1 MSNSQTAV
9 SADATKEE
17 KEEVQIVTATTADS
31 KDDDST
37 SLHSAGG
44 RSLRVPMTMKLL
56 SVVLVSLIGFGSHW
70 SSGVTGAMKSTLK
83 KVRFV
88 SFSSPPPPFSLTAL
102 TLGQKLHINNAEYAL
117 LDASEDFIKSA
128 LILLTGLVTDRVGG
142 AHALLWGNALY
153 SVGAILVAAAT
164 SVRSYRF
171 MIGGIVVQAFGDV
184 ATQVAQYKVFSS
196 WFAPSDG
203 FASTLGFELGLGKIG
218 SFVGQATAN
227 VIARRLG
234 DFSWV
239 YWMAVVMNVFTNVVT
254 VGFFFFTRWCA
265 HRFGDLADPATGER
279 LTESNKTFEL
289 RKVRSLPWP
298 FWAVMAFTLF
308 ETSTAIIFSSNA
320 TELAEQRFAVDSVT
334 AGWYAA
340 LSKYTGFFLVPV
352 LGVVIDRFGQRLSIM
367 LVCGACMFAAMA
379 LVTWGETVS
388 GTAASFG
395 VYAMALSLGPT
406 TIIDSTRTAMW
417 YPEVFGSAYGIK
429 IGINN
434 GMNIIVRIVTGV
446 IQDHDND
453 SYDRV
458 VIVYAVLAAASLVV
472 GIALVVLGR
481 LFPDLGRL
489 QWSRTKR
496 MANGHVIV
504 ERRHHF
510 ETGPHARRH
519 RLFSQSCL
527 AAVISLLVGSWIAY
541 FWGVATGN
549 ND

>member
-1 MSNSQTAV
+1 MTDNQAAV
-9 SADATKEE
+9 SGAANDKEA
-17 KEEVQIVTATTADS
+17 QIVTTAMASSADNDS
-31 KDDDST
+31 A

-83 KVRFV
+83 K
-88 SFSSPPPPFSLTAL
+88 
-102 TLGQKLHINNAEYAL
+102 KLHINNAEYAL

-128 LILLTGLVTDRVGG
+128 LIVGTGLVTDRIGG
-142 AHALLWGNALY
+142 AHALLWGNSLY

-164 SVRSYRF
+164 TVRSYRF
-171 MIGGIVVQAFGDV
+171 MIGGIVVQAIGDV
-184 ATQVAQYKVFSS
+184 TTQVAQYKVFSS

-239 YWMAVVMNVFTNVVT
+239 YWMAVVMNVFTNIVT
-254 VGFFFFTRWCA
+254 VGFFYFTRWCG
-265 HRFGDLADPATGER
+265 RRYGDLADPATGER
-279 LTESNKTFEL
+279 LTENNKSFEL
-289 RKVRSLPWP
+289 KKVCALPWP
-298 FWAVMAFTLF
+298 FWAVMAFSLF
-308 ETSTAIIFSSNA
+308 ETSTAIVFSGNA
-320 TELAEQRFAVDSVT
+320 TELAEQRFHIDSVK

-352 LGVVIDRFGQRLSIM
+352 LGFVIDRFGQRLTIM
-367 LVCGACMFAAMA
+367 LVCGAFMFTAMA
-379 LVTWGETVS
+379 LVAWGETVS

-395 VYAMALSLGPT
+395 VYAVALSLGPT
-406 TIIDSTRTAMW
+406 TIIDSTRTSMW

-429 IGINN
+429 IGLNN
-434 GMNIIVRIVTGV
+434 AMNIIIRIVTGV
-446 IQDHDND
+446 IQDQDND

-472 GIALVVLGR
+472 GISLVILGR
-481 LFPDLGRL
+481 FSIDLGRL
-489 QWSRTKR
+489 QWSRIKR
-496 MANGHVIV
+496 MAKGHTIG
-504 ERRHHF
+504 ERRELF
-510 ETGPHARRH
+510 ETGKNARRH

-527 AAVISLLVGSWIAY
+527 VAAISLIVGSWIAY